1 MKNSIVRDFSNLHSD
16 KPLALAI
23 GNFDGVHV
31 GHQAILRATV
41 EAAKARG
48 LVPAVMTFEPHPR
61 AYFSPDQA
69 PTRLSS
75 VREKIERI
83 RACGIEHIY
92 IPRFNKAFAA
102 QSVQAFIDRLAAMQ
116 VKWLMVGE
124 DFRFGFKRA
133 GGIPELKAAQFME
146 LAAMSEVLVNG
157 ERVSSTAVRDAL
169 AGGDLERAQRL
180 LGYRYEISG
189 HVVHG
194 DKLGRTLDFPTA
206 NVALG
211 PARRITPPLWGVY
224 AVKLVRRNSG
234 ELVTV
239 LGAASLGRNPA
250 VKVNGPPSLEAHVFD
265 FNESLYGE
273 RVAVQFVQ
281 KLRDE
286 ANYPTLEALKEA
298 IRLDCEN
305 AKKILSAD

>member
-1 MKNSIVRDFSNLHSD
+1 MTISRDFSNLRSD
-16 KPLALAI
+16 RPLALAI

-41 EAAKARG
+41 VATSARG
-48 LVPAVMTFEPHPR
+48 LTPAVMTFEPHPR

-69 PTRLSS
+69 PARLSS

-83 RACGIEHIY
+83 QACGITRIY
-92 IPRFNKAFAA
+92 MPRFNKAFAA
-102 QSVQAFIDRLAAMQ
+102 QSVQAFIDQLRAMQ

-146 LAAMSEVLVNG
+146 LAAMPEVLVDG
-157 ERVSSTAVRDAL
+157 ERVSSTAVRTAL
-169 AGGDLERAQRL
+169 AHGDLTKAQRL

-211 PARRITPPLWGVY
+211 PARRVTPPLWGVY
-224 AVKLVRRNSG
+224 AVKLVRRNSSKQ
-234 ELVTV
+234 LVS
-239 LGAASLGRNPA
+239 LPGAASLGRNPA
-250 VKVNGPPSLEAHVFD
+250 VKVNGPPSLEVHVFD
-265 FNESLYGE
+265 FDESLYGE
-273 RVAVQFVQ
+273 RVTVQFVQ

-286 ANYPTLEALKEA
+286 AHYPTLEALKEA
-298 IRLDCEN
+298 IQLDCEN
-305 AKKILSAD
+305 ARKILTTE